1 VRVTVATWVMVGL
14 TVTIRVSMSAKVT
27 VRFKAV
33 RVGVRVAIRVQVTE
47 RLPSTSWCNLPDF
60 TDVFATCV

>member
-1 VRVTVATWVMVGL
+1 MVGL

-60 TDVFATCV
+60 TDVFAT